1 MWGSI
6 ETNLLI
12 MKKLDFAGSLVKY
25 EAPQVEVIE
34 LMIEGALL
42 TGSGDST
49 LAPAYKEEEW

>member
-1 MWGSI
+1 
-6 ETNLLI
+6 